1 MVSTRRRAGR
11 KSRRDEV
18 LAAAL
23 SLFRAEGVM
32 SVSPTDVGRAVDM
45 TATAIRYHFPTTD
58 DLLLALTDDL
68 FDDLE
73 AAMATYPDDPDWPDG
88 VIPMVTDF
96 VNVVLEHRDAALLIR
111 QDGYL
116 LSLPSSGTAPGDPRQ
131 DPAGD
136 HRPRPRYGG
145 DRRRRDRGGRDLAAD
160 RGARTRACGRPHRSD
175 RLGDPQRSSSP
186 QLSGRRRLTTWPA
199 RGGPAW
205 R

>member
-116 LSLPSSGTAPGDPRQ
+116 LS
-131 DPAGD
+131 
-136 HRPRPRYGG
+136 RPEF
-145 DRRRRDRGGRDLAAD
+145 GGRLQEILGKIRRAITGPDPDMAATVAAVTAV
-160 RGARTRACGRPHRSD
+160 GGIWRPIEVLEPEHVADHIDQIVSVI
-175 RLGDPQRSSSP
+175 
-186 QLSGRRRLTTWPA
+186 LSGHPRRN
-199 RGGPAW
+199 
-205 R
+205 